1 MIYILPSCFCTH
13 FSFTSVEIT
22 DFVWLSPLAIFTE
35 SSEWAVF
42 TVNLQSYV
50 SFRILRFIYQTH
62 NNKRF
67 HSQWVFSR
75 NSWQNSA
82 DRKNGEESQKLK
94 NKLSF
99 YFLHIS
105 TGPLTF
111 GKTLKGRAVRVFG
124 VFRLPPPAPRT
135 NRISRFPISKRT
147 EHADDF
153 SQTEPRGK
161 KIPHAVVRSLEVPNE
176 PRTRP
181 HGSRSLKG
189 RRCLRCRFGATTP
202 WRTREWLLCALRT
215 RERKRERGPIC
226 ISI

>member
-1 MIYILPSCFCTH
+1 MIYILPSCFCTQ

-42 TVNLQSYV
+42 TVNLQSSV

-99 YFLHIS
+99 Y
-105 TGPLTF
+105 
-111 GKTLKGRAVRVFG
+111 
-124 VFRLPPPAPRT
+124 
-135 NRISRFPISKRT
+135 
-147 EHADDF
+147 
-153 SQTEPRGK
+153 
-161 KIPHAVVRSLEVPNE
+161 
-176 PRTRP
+176 
-181 HGSRSLKG
+181 
-189 RRCLRCRFGATTP
+189 LRCHRLTG
-202 WRTREWLLCALRT
+202 WLTDWLTVALASFEASAPLYFLAPLNTHFAANFR
-215 RERKRERGPIC
+215 PITFQFRSSFIINTLDTDDWC
-226 ISI
+226 D